1 MKTNNNEIDKLK
13 KRILELENNELENQ
27 LQSTKV
33 LANTFFNLSI
43 NLQLIAN
50 VNGEVLQVSNNC
62 KNILGYTQEELVNT
76 SFLDLVHPDDRE
88 PTIEEMK
95 QLQIGKHVYYFEN
108 RYKHKDEHY
117 VVLGWSADVNE
128 DKTIIYASAHDK
140 TRLKKNEQLVLQ
152 QSKMASMGEMLEN
165 IAHQWRQPL
174 SVISTLSSSLDVK
187 NDLGLLDKDEI
198 SSSVKNID
206 LNVQHLSSTIDTF
219 RNFYKSNKI
228 NKTFKVKEALD
239 TTFKLASSQFHK
251 AEITIIEE
259 ILDIRYTGLENEL
272 IQVIMNILNN
282 ARDELIKLK
291 GTRLLLINVSI
302 KDDYVEID
310 IIDNAGGIPEDIL
323 PNVFEAHFTTK
334 TDTTGTGIGLYMS
347 KTIIEEHMNGRI
359 LAENIDFSY
368 NGISYIGAR
377 FSIVLP
383 LTK

>member
-251 AEITIIEE
+251 AEITIVEE